1 MATRTASLS
10 STIRLMESSSPS
22 ATSGQTSKPRKPS
35 TLDRWA
41 LRLARALLR
50 WRVSRQWREVEE
62 HIDHCPRRQCQWWR
76 QNGIPENQED
86 GMFCHAGN
94 KLWARNFDMSSATES
109 LD

>member
-22 ATSGQTSKPRKPS
+22 ATPTTPKRRP
-35 TLDRWA
+35 TLFDRWA

-50 WRVSRQWREVEE
+50 WRVSKQWGELEQ
-62 HIDHCPRRQCQWWR
+62 HIDNCPRRACKWWK
-76 QNGIPENQED
+76 QNGVPEDQQAD
-86 GMFCHAGN
+86 MFCHEGA
-94 KLWARNFDMSSATES
+94 KLWSRNFDMSYAAET